1 MPEDKYAVALSN
13 YRLSQAKSDWEGAEK
28 NLALNEFKI
37 ANNRAYYSIF
47 HAIRA
52 VIALDGVDFKK
63 HSGVI
68 SYFQQKYIKTGVID
82 KKFSRVLQD
91 AFEVRQEADYED
103 FFVISKQETEEQIE
117 NVTELVMT
125 VQQYVLEKLK

>member
-1 MPEDKYAVALSN
+1 MPDVSREDLAKYRIKNAEECLETARFMCEMGKYVVAV
-13 YRLSQAKSDWEGAEK
+13 
-28 NLALNEFKI
+28 
-37 ANNRAYYSIF
+37 NRSYYAIF

-52 VIALDGVDFKK
+52 VFALEGVDRKK

-68 SYFQQKYIKTGVID
+68 SYFQQKYIKTGVFD

>member
-1 MPEDKYAVALSN
+1 MPDVSREDLAKYRIENAEECLETARFMCEMGKYGVAV
-13 YRLSQAKSDWEGAEK
+13 
-28 NLALNEFKI
+28 
-37 ANNRAYYSIF
+37 NRSYYSIF

-52 VIALDGVDFKK
+52 VFALEGVDRKK

-68 SYFQQKYIKTGVID
+68 SYFQQKYIKTGVFD